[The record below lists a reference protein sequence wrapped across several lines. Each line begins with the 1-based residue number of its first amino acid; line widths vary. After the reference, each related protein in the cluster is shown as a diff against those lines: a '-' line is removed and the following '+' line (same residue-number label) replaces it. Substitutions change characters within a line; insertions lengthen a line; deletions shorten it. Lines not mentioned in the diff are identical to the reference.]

1 MSGRRAGKA
10 ALSGAAS
17 LPARNSSFIVARTPH
32 VRGHAPSSAPRRR
45 GAVGDG
51 SHGRGPC
58 VVRSGHSYCLYS
70 TTTGTGWQ
78 TNFSFQTPPKNTT
91 LYSIKSPPAAARGG
105 ETVRTL
111 REALATGAAHTPHRP
126 GAGGRTHIH
135 AADVRND
142 DSASGSAQRATARP
156 VTGGTT
162 AASWSVSGVYVRVS
176 GLEEGT
182 SRRLCCGAGE
192 SARV

>member
-1 MSGRRAGKA
+1 M
-10 ALSGAAS
+10 ALAD
-17 LPARNSSFIVARTPH
+17 FFFY
-32 VRGHAPSSAPRRR
+32 
-45 GAVGDG
+45 DF
-51 SHGRGPC
+51 
-58 VVRSGHSYCLYS
+58 Y
-70 TTTGTGWQ
+70 
-78 TNFSFQTPPKNTT
+78 QTPPKNTKQYKIT
-91 LYSIKSPPAAARGG
+91 PFILYEEKGMQITPG
-105 ETVRTL
+105 TRTRDSEN

-176 GLEEGT
+176 GMEEGT